1 MNYKDNLMTK
11 GARITMIILVISF
24 CLLFVG
30 YLQAADVDKL
40 VQQLKDGDLIV
51 RLHTIKALG
60 DTKDART
67 VESLIANLK
76 DDECGCTAANALAKI
91 GKPSVEPLITALRAE
106 SPIARR
112 NAAMALGKIKDVSS
126 VKSLIITLKDGNP
139 IVRGN
144 AAMALGKIND
154 PVAVDPLMTAL
165 IKDENPVVRRNA
177 ALALKEMGSSET
189 LVADILHE

>member
-1 MNYKDNLMTK
+1 MNYKDNLMSK
-11 GARITMIILVISF
+11 GAKLTMIVLIISF

-40 VQQLKDGDLIV
+40 VQQLKDGDLIA

-91 GKPSVEPLITALRAE
+91 GKPSVEPLITALKSE
-106 SPIARR
+106 SSIARR
-112 NAAMALGKIKDVSS
+112 NAAMALGKIKDASS
-126 VKSLIITLKDGNP
+126 VKSLIIKLKDENP
-139 IVRGN
+139 IVRRN

-154 PVAVDPLMTAL
+154 TVAVEPLMTTL
-165 IKDENPVVRRNA
+165 KDENPVVRRNA

>member
-1 MNYKDNLMTK
+1 MNYKNNLMSK
-11 GARITMIILVISF
+11 GAKLTMILLVISF

-30 YLQAADVDKL
+30 NLQAADIDKL

-51 RLHTIKALG
+51 RLHAIKALG
-60 DTKDART
+60 DTEDART
-67 VESLIANLK
+67 VESLITNLK
-76 DDECGCTAANALAKI
+76 DDKCGCTAANALAKI
-91 GKPSVEPLITALRAE
+91 GKPSVQPLITALKSE

-112 NAAMALGKIKDVSS
+112 NAAMALGKIKDASS
-126 VKSLIITLKDGNP
+126 AKSLIIVLKDENP
-139 IVRGN
+139 IVRRN

-154 PVAVDPLMTAL
+154 TVAVEPLMTTL
-165 IKDENPVVRRNA
+165 KDENPVVRRNA